1 MIMYDS
7 KKQIFDA
14 CRENLLTDIH
24 ILEKEMNM
32 LKESASTDN
41 EGGMSDHLE
50 STDAE
55 MMNDR
60 LDRENHRNLLY
71 QELSLLDSLN
81 KPEKLEEIEPGAVV
95 ITSDR
100 NFFIAIARNFIVNEH
115 DFIGVSVAAPIFRV
129 LAGKKKGDT
138 YKFNDQEYT
147 IKEVY

>member
-1 MIMYDS
+1 
-7 KKQIFDA
+7 
-14 CRENLLTDIH
+14 
-24 ILEKEMNM
+24 
-32 LKESASTDN
+32 
-41 EGGMSDHLE
+41 
-50 STDAE
+50 
-55 MMNDR
+55 MNDR

-147 IKEVY
+147 VKEVY